1 MKKVS
6 EEKKR
11 ELDSLLRSLQMQKRG
26 ADKRIKDIKNIILE
40 EKESEFRTIFKKDL
54 MAKDKELKDI
64 EDKIAKIKQALKAN
78 ETFIYKYSEFV
89 ELFKQLPDVLR
100 KTKPMQGK
108 DEIIS
113 KIFLNFTLKDKK
125 VASYQLNQSFKD
137 FIDKGFVLYGR
148 GSQTRTDD
156 LCVPNAAL

>member
-1 MKKVS
+1 M
-6 EEKKR
+6 
-11 ELDSLLRSLQMQKRG
+11 
-26 ADKRIKDIKNIILE
+26 ILE

-64 EDKIAKIKQALKAN
+64 EDKLSKTKQALKAN
-78 ETFIYKYSEFV
+78 KTAICKYSKFV

-125 VASYQLNQSFKD
+125 QLYIN
-137 FIDKGFVLYGR
+137 
-148 GSQTRTDD
+148 
-156 LCVPNAAL
+156 